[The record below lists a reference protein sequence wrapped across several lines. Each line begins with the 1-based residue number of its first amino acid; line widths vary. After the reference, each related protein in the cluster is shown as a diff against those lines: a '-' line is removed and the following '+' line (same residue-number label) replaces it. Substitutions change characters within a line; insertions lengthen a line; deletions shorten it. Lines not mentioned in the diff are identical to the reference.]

1 MTGNI
6 AEVALNDCSYF
17 TRDIVWGNPDYIKR
31 VLESA
36 PDRQTARRQIRDA
49 LSRKA
54 MKIIELGSKSDVV
67 YNFAA
72 YGYASWVQGY
82 LDDDVE
88 KIVDGWFVEPGR
100 GSGSVRTRSPAGRK
114 TSPKGSRTKR
124 ARR

>member
-6 AEVALNDCSYF
+6 AEVALNNCSYF
-17 TRDIVWGNPDYIKR
+17 TRDIVWGNPDFIKR
-31 VLESA
+31 ILESA
-36 PDRQTARRQIRDA
+36 PDRQTARRQVRDA

-88 KIVDGWFVEPGR
+88 KIVDGWFVEPRR
-100 GSGSVRTRSPAGRK
+100 GSGSI
-114 TSPKGSRTKR
+114 R
-124 ARR
+124 ARSKAPARKAPAKKAASGRR

>member
-1 MTGNI
+1 MLLRFFFLRKPLGFLLARKLVYTVDFFFSHIILRLNFI
-6 AEVALNDCSYF
+6 SAL
-17 TRDIVWGNPDYIKR
+17 KR
-31 VLESA
+31 AGESKLVGVL
-36 PDRQTARRQIRDA
+36 
-49 LSRKA
+49 K
-54 MKIIELGSKSDVV
+54 V
-67 YNFAA
+67 AA

>member
-1 MTGNI
+1 
-6 AEVALNDCSYF
+6 
-17 TRDIVWGNPDYIKR
+17 
-31 VLESA
+31 
-36 PDRQTARRQIRDA
+36 
-49 LSRKA
+49 

-88 KIVDGWFVEPGR
+88 KIVDGCFVEPGR
-100 GSGSVRTRSPAGRK
+100 GSGSVRARSKAPARK
-114 TSPKGSRTKR
+114 APAKKTASETR